1 MTSPFAS
8 KRSPLIFVLFYFILW
23 IILFEFILPAN
34 NVLPKPSVVF
44 QSFGALWEDYHL
56 PSNFLNTISSIYL
69 GIIIAYLLTHFL
81 SHFFVTRKNFIT
93 DFIHSLNWF
102 SKFLPGILI
111 GFLLIYWFP
120 RSIVIEFVFAFFTSF
135 LSFIIFVQKK
145 IETLPAEYIDSARS
159 LGMSET
165 RIRKEVIWKSLQ
177 PDIFNHI
184 YELHLYIWS
193 LIIAFE
199 FIKGNYGLGNIFRQA
214 LLYRDLSALF
224 STFIIVGITI
234 YLGKVIISY
243 LNKKF
248 AFWSL

>member
-1 MTSPFAS
+1 MTSSHTS
-8 KRSPLIFVLFYFILW
+8 KRSPLIFVLFYFIIW

-34 NVLPKPSVVF
+34 NILPKPSIVI
-44 QSFGALWEDYHL
+44 QSFGALLNDYSL
-56 PSNFLNTISSIYL
+56 PYNFLNTISSVYL
-69 GIIIAYLLTHFL
+69 PIIIAYLLIHLL
-81 SHFFVTRKNFIT
+81 SYFFVSGKNLLT
-93 DFIHSLNWF
+93 DLAHSFNWF

-111 GFLLIYWFP
+111 GFLLVYWFP
-120 RSIVIEFVFAFFTSF
+120 GSIIIEFVFAFITSF
-135 LSFIIFVQKK
+135 LSFIIFLQK
-145 IETLPAEYIDSARS
+145 IFNALPTEYINSARS
-159 LGMSET
+159 LGVLEK

-177 PDIFNHI
+177 PEIFGHI

-214 LLYRDLSALF
+214 LLYKDLSAIF
-224 STFIIVGITI
+224 SMFIIVGVTVFV
-234 YLGKVIISY
+234 GKTIISY